1 MFPQK
6 TPPSVI
12 NVPSTHIGCGSII
25 VDFVDYKLGKPSKEK
40 TGNILVFY
48 QYLGFFLKKKH
59 LLLKNDLYAQKH
71 VNRE

>member
-40 TGNILVFY
+40 NGNTRLSCFNVKTNCCILR
-48 QYLGFFLKKKH
+48 KK
-59 LLLKNDLYAQKH
+59 LF
-71 VNRE
+71 